1 MGLHIP
7 PILQHLNISQRNWL
21 EACTQLERRRST
33 AVGCQ
38 ESAEQAQLNLNKRR
52 IHLLRLDS

>member
-1 MGLHIP
+1 MWPFLVMP
-7 PILQHLNISQRNWL
+7 VLVISW

-38 ESAEQAQLNLNKRR
+38 ESAEQAKLNLNKRR